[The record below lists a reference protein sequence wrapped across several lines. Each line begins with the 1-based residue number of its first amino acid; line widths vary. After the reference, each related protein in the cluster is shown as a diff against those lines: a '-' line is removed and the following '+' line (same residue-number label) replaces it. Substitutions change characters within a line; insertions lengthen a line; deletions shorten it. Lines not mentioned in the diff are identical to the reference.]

1 MNPNGLGAI
10 FMVFG
15 YSPINLN
22 QKIAPRPGIFVVFT
36 QQYQTFLLK
45 NA

>member
-10 FMVFG
+10 FLVAG

-22 QKIAPRPGIFVVFT
+22 EKNAPGPGIFVVFL